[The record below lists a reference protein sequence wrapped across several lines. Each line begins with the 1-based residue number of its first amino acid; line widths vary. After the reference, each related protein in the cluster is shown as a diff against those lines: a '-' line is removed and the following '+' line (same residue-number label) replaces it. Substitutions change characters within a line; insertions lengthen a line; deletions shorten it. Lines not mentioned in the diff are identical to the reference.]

1 MENQADKV
9 KRGVY
14 MTMVDSKVLFPE
26 TIVQIRD
33 PIPEKERSEISKV
46 LRFFEGM
53 PEASPLRSAG
63 KDRSFDFE
71 SGTYGNSFTDFD
83 EWPSDKPMD
92 VQQNAEYF
100 LNMCFTDA
108 VVRMNMNKVLTD
120 DQAESIIWMA
130 RKGLLIAAAATVNY
144 ILNKK
149 KGENGHEKDHKR

>member
-1 MENQADKV
+1 MDKV
-9 KRGVY
+9 KKGVY
-14 MTMVDSKVLFPE
+14 MTMVDSKVLFPD

-53 PEASPLRSAG
+53 PEDSPLRIAG
-63 KDRSFDFE
+63 KDRSFDIE
-71 SGTYGNSFTDFD
+71 SGTYGNSFIDFT

-120 DQAESIIWMA
+120 DQADSIIWMA

-149 KGENGHEKDHKR
+149 KGETTDGSGST